1 MVVNYSPLERKDP
14 NSKHGAQVRE
24 EKAKDEREIRGGDAR
39 CAFRNK

>member
-24 EKAKDEREIRGGDAR
+24 RRRRRREIRGGDAG